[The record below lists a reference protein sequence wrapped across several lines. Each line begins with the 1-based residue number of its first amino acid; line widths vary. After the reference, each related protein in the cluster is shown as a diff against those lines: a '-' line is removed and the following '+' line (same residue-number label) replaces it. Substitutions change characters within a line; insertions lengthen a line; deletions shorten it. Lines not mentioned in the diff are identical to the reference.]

1 MQSKKVPMLYKHRRL
16 FFFMHQFPAAR
27 QALGEKTLVS
37 EDLVLQKNLVD
48 HALSIPL

>member
-1 MQSKKVPMLYKHRRL
+1 MLYKHRHL
-16 FFFMHQFPAAR
+16 FFFMHPSPAAR

-37 EDLVLQKNLVD
+37 EDLVPEKNLVD